1 VTAETEK
8 GNRMNYA
15 IQKNSRRSVKAGID
29 VKALLLGLSMLV
41 TGSAL
46 ANEVTL
52 CFEKAW
58 AHPNDGGL
66 GMPRG
71 SAVDLCRGATDMY
84 EVTQCYEK
92 AWAHPDDG
100 GLGMPR
106 GLAVDLCRGAS
117 DMYKVTQCYE
127 KAWAH
132 PDNGG
137 LGMPRGSA
145 VDLCASTPRAK

>member
-1 VTAETEK
+1 VTVWRKISK
-8 GNRMNYA
+8 GAIDVSPSLPYKKPRHIPVVVSQQTFNRL
-15 IQKNSRRSVKAGID
+15 VKTGID

-92 AWAHPDDG
+92 AWAHPD
-100 GLGMPR
+100 
-106 GLAVDLCRGAS
+106 
-117 DMYKVTQCYE
+117 
-127 KAWAH
+127 
-132 PDNGG
+132 NGG